1 MVFTLPQQCQP
12 GPVPGIHWIKGW
24 SADHMM
30 LTSNDYK
37 MALSSFIY
45 PHTFYNVLHIASQPH
60 TASFMF
66 QAEHLHCPTTNGKDT
81 KAEGSDGSS
90 PVYPSQ
96 GTMFIKSCRTL
107 SPRHY
112 ETVNGGSGMAFQLNL
127 YGTKNL
133 VMVTIKPS
141 PKDCIGRGT
150 LTWVLYLLLDWQDW
164 ETVFLGHSSCGGQ
177 RQELPVACSTCK
189 GALWS
194 GRVLWALAAGLAAHV
209 LDQVQAHA
217 CDYNRRSWP
226 ESTTWGWVVLSKAT
240 EAERQISPDQREWAP
255 ERERVPESEHESERT
270 SATERA
276 CKKVSTRA
284 RARERARERE
294 REREQERRESER
306 QSEREHE
313 RARERKSKWER
324 ERVRERDRASTKERA
339 RTRESKREGERAPE
353 SVRAWASARQN

>member
-240 EAERQISPDQREWAP
+240 EADKSRSERVSARERASAREWAREWENERDRARVQES
-255 ERERVPESEHESERT
+255 ERERESEHERGSGRESKSGEKARDRVRESMRERASEKASERESEWE
-270 SATERA
+270 SAIEQARKSEHEREKA
-276 CKKVSTRA
+276 SVRERERPRVCQREQ
-284 RARERARERE
+284 ARERAR
-294 REREQERRESER
+294 
-306 QSEREHE
+306 
-313 RARERKSKWER
+313 
-324 ERVRERDRASTKERA
+324 
-339 RTRESKREGERAPE
+339 
-353 SVRAWASARQN
+353 QN